1 MLNRKKEAVQG
12 ILYILPS
19 LILILV
25 FSVVPILMS
34 AYFSFTKYNMM
45 QAPQWVGLDN
55 YVRMVSDP
63 YVKASLINT
72 VVFTLGTVPVQTI
85 LSLIIAAVLAELFRG
100 RFGGFVKSSLFVPVI
115 ASAILVGTL
124 WSFLLNPRGLINE
137 MLGVFGIP
145 PVNWIGGKQ
154 TAMFSICLVSVWKDV
169 GYFLVIYYAGIMD
182 IPRSHYE
189 AAEVDGA
196 NAVQRF
202 WFITLPGLKS
212 VTYLVVTLG
221 TIWSFQVFDLVY
233 NMTGGGP
240 GTSTQTLV
248 LTIYNA
254 AFKEYNMGYASSV
267 AMLMF
272 VFVLLIN
279 ALQKLFL
286 QESKKGAK

>member
-1 MLNRKKEAVQG
+1 MTNRRKEAVQG
-12 ILYILPS
+12 FLFVLPS
-19 LILILV
+19 LVLILV
-25 FSVVPILMS
+25 FSVIPIAMS
-34 AYFSFTKYNMM
+34 AFFSFTKYNVM
-45 QAPQWVGLDN
+45 QPPQWIALDN
-55 YVRMVSDP
+55 YARMAKDP

-85 LSLIIAAVLAELFRG
+85 LSLILAAVLAELFRN

-124 WSFLLNPRGLINE
+124 WSFLLNPRGIING
-137 MLGVFGIP
+137 MLNALGMES
-145 PVNWIGGKQ
+145 VNWLGGKA
-154 TAMFSICLVSVWKDV
+154 TAMFSVCLVSVWKNV

-182 IPRSHYE
+182 IPRSQYE
-189 AAEVDGA
+189 AAKVDGA
-196 NAVQRF
+196 GPFQRF
-202 WFITLPGLKS
+202 FFITLPSLRR

-240 GTSTQTLV
+240 GMATQTLV

-254 AFKEYNMGYASSV
+254 AFKEYSMGYASAI

-272 VFVLLIN
+272 AFVLLIN
-279 ALQKLFL
+279 ALQKIFL
-286 QESKKGAK
+286 KDREE